1 MDSEGELDRSFI
13 VRSSKLVVAVM
24 DNISKEEDEMAL
36 NPRKGLKDLLVRRNK
51 RSSSKDASKS

>member
-13 VRSSKLVVAVM
+13 VRSSKLVVALM

>member
-13 VRSSKLVVAVM
+13 VRSSKLVVALM

-36 NPRKGLKDLLVRRNK
+36 NPRKGLKDLLVRRKK